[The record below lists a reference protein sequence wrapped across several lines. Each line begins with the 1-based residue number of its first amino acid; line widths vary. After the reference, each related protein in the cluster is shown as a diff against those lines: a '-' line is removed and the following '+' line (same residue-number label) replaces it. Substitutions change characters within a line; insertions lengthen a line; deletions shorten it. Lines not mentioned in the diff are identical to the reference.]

1 MLFSSMEYILFLLVV
16 AVLWYTVPVRLRWL
30 WLLACSTFFYF
41 KLLPGY
47 IILFFAL
54 IILNYYLA
62 IAIERSEF
70 KKNLVF
76 ILAICTNVSL
86 LAFFKYFGSLKNIY
100 IDINELSEND
110 HLLRIFLPIGL
121 SFFIFG
127 ILSYLIEVYRGTIKA
142 ERHFGIFA
150 SSLMFFPKIMQ
161 GPIERPGHLFHQFRE
176 IKMVNY
182 DLVAEGVKLM
192 LWGYFK
198 KLVVADR
205 IALYVNEVYGNFEL
219 HSGASLLIAAI
230 LYSFQ
235 IYADFSGYTDIALGS
250 AKVLGFNLTNNFK
263 RPYLAMSIKDF
274 WERWHITFSSW
285 LRDYVFLPIAY
296 ILAHKMR
303 HKEYLF
309 ITTEKW
315 IYLIGIMITFT
326 ICGIWHGV
334 GWNYLIWGILFGLY
348 LTFSNWTKEINK
360 SIRKQLHI
368 KKSARIYVIF
378 NVFVTFVLVSFAW
391 IFFRADSLNV
401 ASEIIRRIFT
411 NVGTPYLDL
420 VNLTYSS
427 FGILLIALKDFMDE
441 FHPGKVLLF
450 NNKKLWVRYSSYM
463 VVIFLIIIFGTTGG
477 KEFIYFQF

>member
-1 MLFSSMEYILFLLVV
+1 
-16 AVLWYTVPVRLRWL
+16 VLWYTVPVRLRWL